1 MIVLLTSALRTVN
14 VITWKLD
21 LDQTSVAH
29 THTHILKETNV
40 IKLAG
45 TL

>member
-1 MIVLLTSALRTVN
+1 MVLLTSALRN
-14 VITWKLD
+14 VHIVTQKLD
-21 LDQTSVAH
+21 LDQTSVTHMH
-29 THTHILKETNV
+29 TEDTNR